1 MICTHCGKEIQNGI
15 TFCPYCGSTVNNAKE
30 NTKMKKHNPAK
41 VLVSIAAVAVVAAG
55 GWAFANRT
63 PTIDVSKYM
72 ILSADGYNTVGKLN
86 ISFDTEKLE
95 KDYGKQIAT
104 RFKKQMKNLKDDTYG
119 LSSLTAS
126 LYDGYEADL
135 FAETCATGSADKTK
149 NLSNGDVVTYT
160 WDDNSDEAEEA
171 FGVKVKYSDITYTVS
186 GLASVNTFDAFDG
199 VDVEF
204 SGISPDGRATVN
216 SLPTAAE
223 AQGLYYTLDENSGLS
238 NGDTVTLTVS
248 ADDTFLKNHEITL
261 SETSKTLT
269 VSGLKE
275 PETID
280 PFEDSL
286 LNIAVE
292 GETVSGK
299 LNILIRGCAPH
310 LGVTVSSDLP
320 ADDPRSALTYSVA
333 TESPEGGYAQGD
345 VVTITA
351 TPKFSSDFTNSYIL
365 SRDSLE
371 VSLENVPHYLSSADE
386 VTPDL
391 LAQLKP
397 LVENELNSSVDY
409 GMTYTS
415 IWAADG
421 SSPVSSESS
430 ASGPRWT
437 GTASLLVDKD
447 SDIYNGSYYGD
458 NMLVFPYEIAYNVF
472 SGEGSGTAVGGIYLL
487 NVKVNAD
494 GSYDL
499 SEVSTGTTSYYT
511 DMNAFLAKE
520 VNNRSEWYDIT
531 TAPFN
536 W

>member
-72 ILSADGYNTVGKLN
+72 TLSADGYNTVGKLN

-149 NLSNGDVVTYT
+149 GLSNGDVVTYT

-171 FGVKVKYSDITYTVS
+171 FGVKVKYTDITYTVS

-238 NGDTVTLTVS
+238 NGDTVTLTVHSNRDDFSDCIDKYGAMPQATEKTFTVEGLNEYVTS
-248 ADDTFLKNHEITL
+248 ADTL
-261 SETSKTLT
+261 S
-269 VSGLKE
+269 
-275 PETID
+275 
-280 PFEDSL
+280 DSVL
-286 LNIAVE
+286 
-292 GETVSGK
+292 
-299 LNILIRGCAPH
+299 
-310 LGVTVSSDLP
+310 
-320 ADDPRSALTYSVA
+320 
-333 TESPEGGYAQGD
+333 
-345 VVTITA
+345 
-351 TPKFSSDFTNSYIL
+351 
-365 SRDSLE
+365 
-371 VSLENVPHYLSSADE
+371 VSLQNQAEDVFKSYA
-386 VTPDL
+386 
-391 LAQLKP
+391 AQRFSNGQTFK
-397 LVENELNSSVDY
+397 
-409 GMTYTS
+409 GMTYLGNYILTPKNKDSWGDKDRIVLAYQVTVHHDYTS
-415 IWAADG
+415 ELNMTYDADD
-421 SSPVSSESS
+421 SFFWYITFNNVSKDANDNI
-430 ASGPRWT
+430 ASGLNDYDTPTTFVKIDSGVQKYSFSSSTETWEYY
-437 GTASLLVDKD
+437 GYASLD
-447 SDIYNGSYYGD
+447 SLYNAAVNQYVENYNHQD
-458 NMLVFPYEIAYNVF
+458 NVA
-472 SGEGSGTAVGGIYLL
+472 
-487 NVKVNAD
+487 
-494 GSYDL
+494 
-499 SEVSTGTTSYYT
+499 
-511 DMNAFLAKE
+511 
-520 VNNRSEWYDIT
+520 
-531 TAPFN
+531 
-536 W
+536 

>member
-1 MICTHCGKEIQNGI
+1 MKKTLKHLLPALFLAAVMALLTGCTKSVDLLQYADVTFDGASGNATATVTLDYNGLGKEL
-15 TFCPYCGSTVNNAKE
+15 F
-30 NTKMKKHNPAK
+30 
-41 VLVSIAAVAVVAAG
+41 
-55 GWAFANRT
+55 
-63 PTIDVSKYM
+63 SK
-72 ILSADGYNTVGKLN
+72 GKDQD
-86 ISFDTEKLE
+86 I
-95 KDYGKQIAT
+95 
-104 RFKKQMKNLKDDTYG
+104 
-119 LSSLTAS
+119 
-126 LYDGYEADL
+126 
-135 FAETCATGSADKTK
+135 
-149 NLSNGDVVTYT
+149 
-160 WDDNSDEAEEA
+160 WDEAQTELSLM
-171 FGVKVKYSDITYTVS
+171 GHVNYTV
-186 GLASVNTFDAFDG
+186 T
-199 VDVEF
+199 
-204 SGISPDGRATVN
+204 PQT
-216 SLPTAAE
+216 
-223 AQGLYYTLDENSGLS
+223 GLS

-299 LNILIRGCAPH
+299 LNILVRGCAPH

-333 TESPEGGYAQGD
+333 TESPE
-345 VVTITA
+345 
-351 TPKFSSDFTNSYIL
+351 
-365 SRDSLE
+365 
-371 VSLENVPHYLSSADE
+371 VSLENVPHYLNSADE

-511 DMNAFLAKE
+511 DMDAFLAKE
-520 VNNRSEWYDIT
+520 VNNRSEWYDTT

>member
-41 VLVSIAAVAVVAAG
+41 VLVPIAAVAVVAAG

-72 ILSADGYNTVGKLN
+72 TLSADGYNTVGKLN

-119 LSSLTAS
+119 LSSLAAS

-171 FGVKVKYSDITYTVS
+171 FGVKVKYTDITYTVS

-238 NGDTVTLTVS
+238 NGDTVTLTVHSNRDDFSDCIDKYGAMPQATEKTFTVAGLNEYVTS
-248 ADDTFLKNHEITL
+248 ADTL
-261 SETSKTLT
+261 S
-269 VSGLKE
+269 
-275 PETID
+275 
-280 PFEDSL
+280 DSVL
-286 LNIAVE
+286 
-292 GETVSGK
+292 
-299 LNILIRGCAPH
+299 
-310 LGVTVSSDLP
+310 
-320 ADDPRSALTYSVA
+320 
-333 TESPEGGYAQGD
+333 
-345 VVTITA
+345 
-351 TPKFSSDFTNSYIL
+351 
-365 SRDSLE
+365 
-371 VSLENVPHYLSSADE
+371 VSLQNQAEDVFKSYA
-386 VTPDL
+386 
-391 LAQLKP
+391 AQRFSNGQTFK
-397 LVENELNSSVDY
+397 
-409 GMTYTS
+409 GMTYLGNYILTPKNKDSWGDKDRIVLAYQVTVHHDYTS
-415 IWAADG
+415 ELNTTYDADDSFFWYITFNNVSKDADG
-421 SSPVSSESS
+421 NI
-430 ASGPRWT
+430 ASGLNDYDTPTTFVKIDSGVQKYSFSSSTETWEYY
-437 GTASLLVDKD
+437 GYASLD
-447 SDIYNGSYYGD
+447 SLYNAAVNQYVENYNHQD
-458 NMLVFPYEIAYNVF
+458 NVA
-472 SGEGSGTAVGGIYLL
+472 
-487 NVKVNAD
+487 
-494 GSYDL
+494 
-499 SEVSTGTTSYYT
+499 
-511 DMNAFLAKE
+511 
-520 VNNRSEWYDIT
+520 
-531 TAPFN
+531 
-536 W
+536 

>member
-15 TFCPYCGSTVNNAKE
+15 TFCPYCGSAVNNAKE

-41 VLVSIAAVAVVAAG
+41 VLAPIAAVAVVAAG

-72 ILSADGYNTVGKLN
+72 TLSADGYNTVGKLN

-126 LYDGYEADL
+126 LYDGYETDL

-238 NGDTVTLTVS
+238 NGDTVTLTVHSNRDDFSDCIDKYGAMPQATEKTFTVEGLNEYVTS
-248 ADDTFLKNHEITL
+248 ADTL
-261 SETSKTLT
+261 S
-269 VSGLKE
+269 
-275 PETID
+275 
-280 PFEDSL
+280 DSVL
-286 LNIAVE
+286 
-292 GETVSGK
+292 
-299 LNILIRGCAPH
+299 
-310 LGVTVSSDLP
+310 
-320 ADDPRSALTYSVA
+320 
-333 TESPEGGYAQGD
+333 
-345 VVTITA
+345 
-351 TPKFSSDFTNSYIL
+351 
-365 SRDSLE
+365 
-371 VSLENVPHYLSSADE
+371 VSLQNQAEDVFKSYA
-386 VTPDL
+386 
-391 LAQLKP
+391 AQRFSNGQTFK
-397 LVENELNSSVDY
+397 
-409 GMTYTS
+409 GMTYLGNYILTPKNKDSWGDKDRIVLAYQVTVHHDYTS
-415 IWAADG
+415 ELNTTYDADDSFFWYITFNNVSKDADG
-421 SSPVSSESS
+421 NI
-430 ASGPRWT
+430 ASGLNDYDTPTTFVKIDSGVQKYSFSSSTETWEYY
-437 GTASLLVDKD
+437 GYASLD
-447 SDIYNGSYYGD
+447 SLYNAAVNQYVENYNHQD
-458 NMLVFPYEIAYNVF
+458 NVA
-472 SGEGSGTAVGGIYLL
+472 
-487 NVKVNAD
+487 
-494 GSYDL
+494 
-499 SEVSTGTTSYYT
+499 
-511 DMNAFLAKE
+511 
-520 VNNRSEWYDIT
+520 
-531 TAPFN
+531 
-536 W
+536 

>member
-15 TFCPYCGSTVNNAKE
+15 TFCPYCGSAVNNAKE

-41 VLVSIAAVAVVAAG
+41 VLAPIAAVAVVAAG

-72 ILSADGYNTVGKLN
+72 TLSADGYNTVGKLN

-95 KDYGKQIAT
+95 KDYGKQITT

-238 NGDTVTLTVS
+238 NGDTVTLTVHSNRDDFSDCIDKYGAMPQATEKTFTVEGLNEYVTS
-248 ADDTFLKNHEITL
+248 ADTL
-261 SETSKTLT
+261 S
-269 VSGLKE
+269 
-275 PETID
+275 
-280 PFEDSL
+280 DSVL
-286 LNIAVE
+286 
-292 GETVSGK
+292 
-299 LNILIRGCAPH
+299 
-310 LGVTVSSDLP
+310 
-320 ADDPRSALTYSVA
+320 
-333 TESPEGGYAQGD
+333 
-345 VVTITA
+345 
-351 TPKFSSDFTNSYIL
+351 
-365 SRDSLE
+365 
-371 VSLENVPHYLSSADE
+371 VSLQNQAEDVFKSYA
-386 VTPDL
+386 
-391 LAQLKP
+391 AQRFSNGQTFK
-397 LVENELNSSVDY
+397 
-409 GMTYTS
+409 GMTYLGNYILTPKNKDSWGDKDRIVLAYQVTVHHDYTS
-415 IWAADG
+415 ELNTTYDADDSFFWYITFNNVSKDADG
-421 SSPVSSESS
+421 NI
-430 ASGPRWT
+430 ASGLNDYDTPTTFVKIDSGVQKYSFSSSTETWEYY
-437 GTASLLVDKD
+437 GYASLD
-447 SDIYNGSYYGD
+447 SLYNAAVNQYVENYNHQD
-458 NMLVFPYEIAYNVF
+458 NVA
-472 SGEGSGTAVGGIYLL
+472 
-487 NVKVNAD
+487 
-494 GSYDL
+494 
-499 SEVSTGTTSYYT
+499 
-511 DMNAFLAKE
+511 
-520 VNNRSEWYDIT
+520 
-531 TAPFN
+531 
-536 W
+536 

>member
-41 VLVSIAAVAVVAAG
+41 ILVPIATVAVVAAG

-72 ILSADGYNTVGKLN
+72 TLSADGYNTVGKLN

-126 LYDGYEADL
+126 LYDGYETDL

-171 FGVKVKYSDITYTVS
+171 FGVKVKYTDITYTVS

-238 NGDTVTLTVS
+238 NGDTVTLTVHSNRDDFSDCIDKYGAMPQATEKTFTVEGLNEYVTS
-248 ADDTFLKNHEITL
+248 ADTL
-261 SETSKTLT
+261 S
-269 VSGLKE
+269 
-275 PETID
+275 
-280 PFEDSL
+280 DSVL
-286 LNIAVE
+286 
-292 GETVSGK
+292 
-299 LNILIRGCAPH
+299 
-310 LGVTVSSDLP
+310 
-320 ADDPRSALTYSVA
+320 
-333 TESPEGGYAQGD
+333 
-345 VVTITA
+345 
-351 TPKFSSDFTNSYIL
+351 
-365 SRDSLE
+365 
-371 VSLENVPHYLSSADE
+371 VSLQNQAEDVFKSYA
-386 VTPDL
+386 
-391 LAQLKP
+391 AQRFSNGQTFK
-397 LVENELNSSVDY
+397 
-409 GMTYTS
+409 GMTYLGNYILTPKNKDSWGDKDRIVLAYQVTVHHDYTS
-415 IWAADG
+415 ELNTTYDADD
-421 SSPVSSESS
+421 SFFWYITFNNVSKDANGNI
-430 ASGPRWT
+430 ASGLNDYDTPTTFVKIDSGVQKYSFSSSTETWEYY
-437 GTASLLVDKD
+437 GYASLD
-447 SDIYNGSYYGD
+447 SLYNAAVNQYVENYNHQD
-458 NMLVFPYEIAYNVF
+458 NVA
-472 SGEGSGTAVGGIYLL
+472 
-487 NVKVNAD
+487 
-494 GSYDL
+494 
-499 SEVSTGTTSYYT
+499 
-511 DMNAFLAKE
+511 
-520 VNNRSEWYDIT
+520 
-531 TAPFN
+531 
-536 W
+536 

>member
-41 VLVSIAAVAVVAAG
+41 VLVPIAAVAGGAAG

-72 ILSADGYNTVGKLN
+72 TLSADGYNTVGKLN

-135 FAETCATGSADKTK
+135 FAETCATGSADQTK

-171 FGVKVKYSDITYTVS
+171 FGVKVKYTDITYTVS

-238 NGDTVTLTVS
+238 NGDTVTLTVHSNRDDFSDCIDKYGAMPQATEKTFTVAGLNEYVTS
-248 ADDTFLKNHEITL
+248 ADTL
-261 SETSKTLT
+261 S
-269 VSGLKE
+269 
-275 PETID
+275 
-280 PFEDSL
+280 DSVL
-286 LNIAVE
+286 
-292 GETVSGK
+292 
-299 LNILIRGCAPH
+299 
-310 LGVTVSSDLP
+310 
-320 ADDPRSALTYSVA
+320 
-333 TESPEGGYAQGD
+333 
-345 VVTITA
+345 
-351 TPKFSSDFTNSYIL
+351 
-365 SRDSLE
+365 
-371 VSLENVPHYLSSADE
+371 VSLQNQAEDVFKSYA
-386 VTPDL
+386 
-391 LAQLKP
+391 AQRFSNGQTFK
-397 LVENELNSSVDY
+397 
-409 GMTYTS
+409 GMTYLGNYILTPKNKDSWGDKDRIVLAYQVTVHHDYTS
-415 IWAADG
+415 ELNTTYDADDSFFWYITFNNVSKDADG
-421 SSPVSSESS
+421 NI
-430 ASGPRWT
+430 ASGLNDYDTPTTFVKIDSGVQKYSFSSSTETWEYY
-437 GTASLLVDKD
+437 GYASLD
-447 SDIYNGSYYGD
+447 SLYNAAVNQYVENYNHQD
-458 NMLVFPYEIAYNVF
+458 NVA
-472 SGEGSGTAVGGIYLL
+472 
-487 NVKVNAD
+487 
-494 GSYDL
+494 
-499 SEVSTGTTSYYT
+499 
-511 DMNAFLAKE
+511 
-520 VNNRSEWYDIT
+520 
-531 TAPFN
+531 
-536 W
+536 

>member
-72 ILSADGYNTVGKLN
+72 TLSADGYNTVGKLN

-149 NLSNGDVVTYT
+149 GLSNGDVVTYT

-171 FGVKVKYSDITYTVS
+171 FGVKVKYTDITYTVS

-238 NGDTVTLTVS
+238 NGDTVTLTVHSNRDDFSDCIDKYGAMPQATEKTFTVEGLNEYVTS
-248 ADDTFLKNHEITL
+248 ADTL
-261 SETSKTLT
+261 S
-269 VSGLKE
+269 
-275 PETID
+275 
-280 PFEDSL
+280 DSVL
-286 LNIAVE
+286 
-292 GETVSGK
+292 
-299 LNILIRGCAPH
+299 
-310 LGVTVSSDLP
+310 
-320 ADDPRSALTYSVA
+320 
-333 TESPEGGYAQGD
+333 
-345 VVTITA
+345 
-351 TPKFSSDFTNSYIL
+351 
-365 SRDSLE
+365 
-371 VSLENVPHYLSSADE
+371 VSLQNQAEDVFKSYA
-386 VTPDL
+386 
-391 LAQLKP
+391 AQRFSNGQTFK
-397 LVENELNSSVDY
+397 
-409 GMTYTS
+409 GMTYLGNYILTPKNKDSWGDKDRIVLAYQVTVHHDYTS
-415 IWAADG
+415 ELNTTYDADD
-421 SSPVSSESS
+421 SFFWYITFNNVSKDANDNI
-430 ASGPRWT
+430 ASGLNDYDTPTTFVKIDSGVQKYSFSSSTETWEYY
-437 GTASLLVDKD
+437 GYASLD
-447 SDIYNGSYYGD
+447 SLYNAAVNQYVENYNHQD
-458 NMLVFPYEIAYNVF
+458 NVA
-472 SGEGSGTAVGGIYLL
+472 
-487 NVKVNAD
+487 
-494 GSYDL
+494 
-499 SEVSTGTTSYYT
+499 
-511 DMNAFLAKE
+511 
-520 VNNRSEWYDIT
+520 
-531 TAPFN
+531 
-536 W
+536 

>member
-15 TFCPYCGSTVNNAKE
+15 TFCPYCGSAVNNAKE

-72 ILSADGYNTVGKLN
+72 TLSADGYNTVGKLN

-171 FGVKVKYSDITYTVS
+171 FGVKVKYTDITYTVS

-238 NGDTVTLTVS
+238 NGDTVTLTVHSNRDDFSDCIDKYGAMPQATEKTFTVAGLNEYVTS
-248 ADDTFLKNHEITL
+248 ADTL
-261 SETSKTLT
+261 S
-269 VSGLKE
+269 
-275 PETID
+275 
-280 PFEDSL
+280 DSVL
-286 LNIAVE
+286 
-292 GETVSGK
+292 
-299 LNILIRGCAPH
+299 
-310 LGVTVSSDLP
+310 
-320 ADDPRSALTYSVA
+320 
-333 TESPEGGYAQGD
+333 
-345 VVTITA
+345 
-351 TPKFSSDFTNSYIL
+351 
-365 SRDSLE
+365 
-371 VSLENVPHYLSSADE
+371 VSLQNQAEDVFKSYA
-386 VTPDL
+386 
-391 LAQLKP
+391 AQRFSNGQTFK
-397 LVENELNSSVDY
+397 
-409 GMTYTS
+409 GMTYLGNYILTPKNKDSWGDKDRIVLAYQVTVHHDYTS
-415 IWAADG
+415 ELNTTYDADDSFFWYITFNNVSKDADG
-421 SSPVSSESS
+421 NI
-430 ASGPRWT
+430 ASGLNDYDTPTTFVKIDSGVQKYSFSSSTETWEYY
-437 GTASLLVDKD
+437 GYASLD
-447 SDIYNGSYYGD
+447 SLYNAAVNQYVENYNHQD
-458 NMLVFPYEIAYNVF
+458 NVA
-472 SGEGSGTAVGGIYLL
+472 
-487 NVKVNAD
+487 
-494 GSYDL
+494 
-499 SEVSTGTTSYYT
+499 
-511 DMNAFLAKE
+511 
-520 VNNRSEWYDIT
+520 
-531 TAPFN
+531 
-536 W
+536 

>member
-41 VLVSIAAVAVVAAG
+41 ILVPIATVAVVAAG

-72 ILSADGYNTVGKLN
+72 TLSADGYNTVGKLN

-149 NLSNGDVVTYT
+149 GLSNGDVVTYT

-171 FGVKVKYSDITYTVS
+171 FGVKVKYTDITYTVS

-238 NGDTVTLTVS
+238 NGDTVTLTVHSNRDDFSDCIDKYGAMPQATEKTFTVEGLNEYVTS
-248 ADDTFLKNHEITL
+248 ADTL
-261 SETSKTLT
+261 S
-269 VSGLKE
+269 
-275 PETID
+275 
-280 PFEDSL
+280 DSVL
-286 LNIAVE
+286 
-292 GETVSGK
+292 
-299 LNILIRGCAPH
+299 
-310 LGVTVSSDLP
+310 
-320 ADDPRSALTYSVA
+320 
-333 TESPEGGYAQGD
+333 
-345 VVTITA
+345 
-351 TPKFSSDFTNSYIL
+351 
-365 SRDSLE
+365 
-371 VSLENVPHYLSSADE
+371 VSLQNQAEDVFKSYA
-386 VTPDL
+386 
-391 LAQLKP
+391 AQRFSNGQTFK
-397 LVENELNSSVDY
+397 
-409 GMTYTS
+409 GMTYLGNYILTPKNKDSWGDKDRIVLAYQVTVHHDYTS
-415 IWAADG
+415 ELNTTYDADD
-421 SSPVSSESS
+421 SFFWYITFNNVSKDANDNI
-430 ASGPRWT
+430 ASGLNDYDTPTTFVKIDSGVQKYSFSSSTKTWEYY
-437 GTASLLVDKD
+437 GYASLD
-447 SDIYNGSYYGD
+447 SLYNAAVNQYVENYNHQD
-458 NMLVFPYEIAYNVF
+458 NVA
-472 SGEGSGTAVGGIYLL
+472 
-487 NVKVNAD
+487 
-494 GSYDL
+494 
-499 SEVSTGTTSYYT
+499 
-511 DMNAFLAKE
+511 
-520 VNNRSEWYDIT
+520 
-531 TAPFN
+531 
-536 W
+536 

>member
-30 NTKMKKHNPAK
+30 NTKMKKHNHAK

-72 ILSADGYNTVGKLN
+72 TLSADGYNTVGKLN

-149 NLSNGDVVTYT
+149 GLSNGDVVTYT

-171 FGVKVKYSDITYTVS
+171 FGVKVKYTDITYTVS

-238 NGDTVTLTVS
+238 NGDTVTLTVHSNRDDFSDCIDKYGAMPQATEKTFTVEGLNEYVTS
-248 ADDTFLKNHEITL
+248 ADTL
-261 SETSKTLT
+261 S
-269 VSGLKE
+269 
-275 PETID
+275 
-280 PFEDSL
+280 DSVL
-286 LNIAVE
+286 
-292 GETVSGK
+292 
-299 LNILIRGCAPH
+299 
-310 LGVTVSSDLP
+310 
-320 ADDPRSALTYSVA
+320 
-333 TESPEGGYAQGD
+333 
-345 VVTITA
+345 
-351 TPKFSSDFTNSYIL
+351 
-365 SRDSLE
+365 
-371 VSLENVPHYLSSADE
+371 VSLQNQAEDVFKSYA
-386 VTPDL
+386 
-391 LAQLKP
+391 AQRFSNGQTFK
-397 LVENELNSSVDY
+397 
-409 GMTYTS
+409 GMTYLGNYILTPKNKDSWGDKDRIVLAYQVTVHHDYTS
-415 IWAADG
+415 ELNTTYDADD
-421 SSPVSSESS
+421 SFFWYITFNNVSKDANDNI
-430 ASGPRWT
+430 ASGLNDYDTPTTFVKIDSGVQKYSFSSSTETWEYY
-437 GTASLLVDKD
+437 GYASLD
-447 SDIYNGSYYGD
+447 SLYNAAVNQYVENYNHQD
-458 NMLVFPYEIAYNVF
+458 NVA
-472 SGEGSGTAVGGIYLL
+472 
-487 NVKVNAD
+487 
-494 GSYDL
+494 
-499 SEVSTGTTSYYT
+499 
-511 DMNAFLAKE
+511 
-520 VNNRSEWYDIT
+520 
-531 TAPFN
+531 
-536 W
+536 